1 MIIILSSICFKL
13 LRLII
18 NSFIY
23 ITGLVSIFIFVMF
36 LILVFMISIYKLIRG
51 CKFYKRN
58 SMNFDEM
65 LYTIYYIEKSFVLTL
80 FFSFLILLVVHKIVH
95 P

>member
-1 MIIILSSICFKL
+1 
-13 LRLII
+13 
-18 NSFIY
+18 
-23 ITGLVSIFIFVMF
+23 
-36 LILVFMISIYKLIRG
+36 MISIYKLIRG

-65 LYTIYYIEKSFVLTL
+65 LSTIYYIEKSFVLTL
-80 FFSFLILLVVHKIVH
+80 FFSFLILLIALKIVH